1 MMPPKTGFEIT
12 PHVISYGTSQNPSQ
26 HHNSSL
32 KCAVAGSGR
41 VITSASNILNTT
53 YVVVVTVLF
62 VVLLFIFTLPLSWH
76 ILCSEEGCCFFM
88 NTDKRTISDVRGQQR
103 QLPTGQRVTATGS
116 RSSMGLGGWARRIR
130 LLEHMGYSSLLA
142 ACVSS
147 SPGIVTS
154 TRGMLST
161 LTGLF
166 MAGGDFSPPGSAGV
180 DTQRAITAKGLLALV
195 TFRVL
200 LSWWPG
206 RILRIFFRSEWERLC

>member
-1 MMPPKTGFEIT
+1 MR
-12 PHVISYGTSQNPSQ
+12 
-26 HHNSSL
+26 
-32 KCAVAGSGR
+32 SGR
-41 VITSASNILNTT
+41 VGSGHHLRKQYIKYHICCCCYCFVCCFAVYFYSPL
-53 YVVVVTVLF
+53 VLAHSF
-62 VVLLFIFTLPLSWH
+62 LRRRLLFFK
-76 ILCSEEGCCFFM
+76 
-88 NTDKRTISDVRGQQR
+88 NTDKRTISDVRGQQP

-116 RSSMGLGGWARRIR
+116 RSSTGLGGWARRIR

-180 DTQRAITAKGLLALV
+180 DTQRAITAKGLLELV

-206 RILRIFFRSEWERLC
+206 RILRIFFRSEWDRLC

>member
-1 MMPPKTGFEIT
+1 M
-12 PHVISYGTSQNPSQ
+12 
-26 HHNSSL
+26 L
-32 KCAVAGSGR
+32 
-41 VITSASNILNTT
+41 L
-53 YVVVVTVLF
+53 L
-62 VVLLFIFTLPLSWH
+62 LLFCLLFCCLFLLYPTL
-76 ILCSEEGCCFFM
+76 GTFFAQKKVAVFLRKQRRGQYP
-88 NTDKRTISDVRGQQR
+88 KRTISDVRGQQP

-130 LLEHMGYSSLLA
+130 RLEHMGYSSLLA

-195 TFRVL
+195 TFSVL

-206 RILRIFFRSEWERLC
+206 RILRILFRSEWDRLC